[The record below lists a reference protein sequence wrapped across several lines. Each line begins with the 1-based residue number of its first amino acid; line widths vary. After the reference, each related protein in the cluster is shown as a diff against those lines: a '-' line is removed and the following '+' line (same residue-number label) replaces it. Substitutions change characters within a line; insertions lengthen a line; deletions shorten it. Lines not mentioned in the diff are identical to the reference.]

1 MVVKEAIDVLI
12 KHGICLRHMA
22 TCNKECSKCTVAV
35 QDKKLIEAYDI
46 ALDALAIC
54 THTELY
60 QRKIKKGA

>member
-12 KHGICLRHMA
+12 KHGICLRHIA

-46 ALDALAIC
+46 VLDALAIC

-60 QRKIKKGA
+60 QRNVQKGA

>member
-1 MVVKEAIDVLI
+1 MNINEAVHTLID
-12 KHGICLRHMA
+12 HGICLRHMA

-60 QRKIKKGA
+60 QRNVKKGA

>member
-60 QRKIKKGA
+60 QRNIQKGA

>member
-35 QDKKLIEAYDI
+35 QDKKLLDAYDI

-60 QRKIKKGA
+60 QQNVQKGA

>member
-12 KHGICLRHMA
+12 KHGICLRHIA

-60 QRKIKKGA
+60 QRNIQKGA